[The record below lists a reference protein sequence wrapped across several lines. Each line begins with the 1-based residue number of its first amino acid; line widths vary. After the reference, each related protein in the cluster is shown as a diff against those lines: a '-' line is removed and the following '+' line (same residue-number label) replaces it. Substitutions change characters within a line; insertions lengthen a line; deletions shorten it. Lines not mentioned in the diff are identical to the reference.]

1 MKRIFSFF
9 LAFVLVLSLVPFMG
23 TEAMA
28 LGLDEKGSYK
38 IKFRPGE
45 HGTGST
51 ETIEYEP
58 DEKAILPNAEEFGF
72 EADEGYEF
80 SGWKIGS
87 KTYSAGSSFKGE
99 EGTYTATAQWKKE
112 GDSSS
117 SSSSKDE
124 SDEGKTY
131 KVTYYAGDG
140 EGSPVRKTY
149 DYGENFKLISNPFEY
164 EGYTFVGWGY
174 GDDVYDPGDEVKAP
188 NRDVSF
194 TAEWEKDKIELGEK
208 VESISIEELPDKTTY
223 KVGEKLDTTGLEIKV
238 KTSSG
243 NKIITSG
250 FEVSPS
256 GEFKTAGTVEITVTY
271 KQKTATFD
279 VTVKAESSST
289 ATSSKPSSSSA
300 PSSSAPASSKPS
312 SSSAPSS
319 SVPSTSS
326 SSEESSVPESS
337 ASSSS
342 VPEAEPEVFRPVTL
356 AFSIDGDIPVTK
368 IEFVLEEEIGE
379 NPTLNILPIDTYSVT
394 DEAAEKFIA
403 DGDTLAAFDLSLL
416 TDGKA
421 YEGPAAGTVNYNLNG
436 TQASAASNY
445 EAYVLAMVHTVNIG
459 KYDGDYYMTD
469 GENTYLY
476 TPETDFKSAVANV
489 KLVEEDDVYRLV
501 IKDVSGLSSFA
512 YKASENTIVEV
523 NLVPS
528 RDAENASIEVSSLSP
543 ILLVQIEV
551 GEGKASAGIPVW
563 VWIVIA
569 AVVLIVAVLV
579 VLFLVNRSNEQKRYS
594 ERTERRSSHSHN
606 TSSGIT
612 GFDDEE

>member
-28 LGLDEKGSYK
+28 LDLEEKGTYK

-51 ETIEYEP
+51 KTMEYEP
-58 DEKAILPNAEEFGF
+58 DEKAILPNAEELGF
-72 EADEGYEF
+72 EADDGYEF
-80 SGWKIGS
+80 SGWKIDG

-117 SSSSKDE
+117 GSSSKDE

-149 DYGENFKLISNPFEY
+149 DYGKNFTLISNPFEY

-174 GDDVYDPGDEVKAP
+174 GDDVYEPGREVKAP

-194 TAEWEKDKIELGEK
+194 TAKWEKNKIELGEK
-208 VESISIEELPDKTTY
+208 VESISIKKLPDKTTY
-223 KVGEKLDTTGLEIKV
+223 KVGEELDTTGLEINV

-243 NKIITSG
+243 NKTITSG

-256 GEFKTAGTVEITVTY
+256 GELKTAGTVKITVTY

-300 PSSSAPASSKPS
+300 SSKPS

-319 SVPSTSS
+319 SAPSTSS

-356 AFSIDGDIPVTK
+356 AFSIEGDIPVTK

-403 DGDTLAAFDLSLL
+403 DGDALAAFDLSLL

-476 TPETDFKSAVANV
+476 TPETDFKSAVANI

-501 IKDVSGLSSFA
+501 IKDASGLSSFA
-512 YKASENTIVEV
+512 YKASENTVVEV
-523 NLVPS
+523 NLVPG

-594 ERTERRSSHSHN
+594 EHAERRSSPSYN